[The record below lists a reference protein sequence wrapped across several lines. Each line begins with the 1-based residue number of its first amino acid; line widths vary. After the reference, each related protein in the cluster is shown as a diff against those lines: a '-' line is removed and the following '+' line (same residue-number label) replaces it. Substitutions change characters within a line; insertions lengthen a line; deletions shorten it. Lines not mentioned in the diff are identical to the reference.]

1 MKLQKSLALSALCF
15 LVSMINVSTATA
27 QDLDP
32 AIKKKLDAK
41 LESIKAWTS
50 DPVVLTAVEAVN
62 KDGHPDAKD
71 MTQDK
76 WKALGALDAFVKKLA
91 QNDAAKL
98 LKGKKDAAVSE
109 LFVNAAN
116 GTKVALFAKTS
127 SWSHEKSAKHTDP
140 MAGKTWY
147 GKVEVDESS
156 LTKQIQVGLPISK
169 DGKVIGSMVIGFDI
183 GKL

>member
-1 MKLQKSLALSALCF
+1 MTLQKTLSLSTLCLVLSAMSF
-15 LVSMINVSTATA
+15 SVATA

-32 AIKKKLDAK
+32 AVKTKLDAK

-50 DPVVLTAVEAVN
+50 DPVVIAAVEAVN

-71 MTQDK
+71 MNQDK

-98 LKGKKDAAVSE
+98 LKGKKDPAVSE

-127 SWSHEKSAKHTDP
+127 SWSHEKSAKHSDP
-140 MAGKTWY
+140 MTGKTWY